1 MELSGYTYFW
11 GGVFSQWYKATAAKV
26 DGKWIELF
34 KDPKTDDGT
43 KKSAKGLL
51 SVVKDAPNGNLCLL
65 DQRTPDQ
72 EDDTGE
78 LRTVFYNGNVV
89 TTTFV
94 EVKQRLWG

>member
-1 MELSGYTYFW
+1 MSLTYYTRDTL
-11 GGVFSQWYKATAAKV
+11 GMAIKATAAKV

-51 SVVKDAPNGNLCLL
+51 SVVKDASNGDLCLL

-89 TTTFV
+89 TTTFA